1 MPGHVPSPVHTRWLA
16 GQGGCPWE
24 QGQQQEHGA
33 QHAGLRQGHAGLA
46 AEVPVRQHPGPA
58 CPSLGGLFG
67 RRGVGAAGCWA
78 DIRAGAQGLLGL
90 RAILP
95 DLWLSG

>member
-1 MPGHVPSPVHTRWLA
+1 MQGWRQRCLSGSTQALPVLRWVA
-16 GQGGCPWE
+16 
-24 QGQQQEHGA
+24 
-33 QHAGLRQGHAGLA
+33 
-46 AEVPVRQHPGPA
+46 
-58 CPSLGGLFG
+58 SL
-67 RRGVGAAGCWA
+67 GAAGCWA